1 MSLPWRDYR
10 TALFER
16 YGERVYRIAID
27 GGFTCPHRKNGG
39 RGGCIYCDSLGSSSA
54 YQRPAERSYAYKGE
68 LVGEID
74 SLVGDTPPLTLAGR
88 LNTITAHV
96 ERGKKFIARRYGPCA
111 LSIYFQAF
119 TNTYD
124 SLENLKLLYDRA
136 LSDGPYKELIV
147 STRPDMVEDGVL
159 RLLAS
164 YRSQV
169 EEVCLELGLQSGNDK
184 SLQFI
189 NRGHTVEEFLDACQR
204 AKREGLQITT
214 HLILGLPNE
223 GEAEILESAK
233 VVRESSSDALKIHH
247 LQIGAGTPMA
257 LLYERGEVQAPT
269 FEEHLENTILL
280 LRHIPPT
287 TVIQRLVSETPRHR
301 LVAPRDFGDKAQFLA
316 TLKREMEQRGVRQGD
331 AL

>member
-27 GGFTCPHRKNGG
+27 GGFSCPHRQGG
-39 RGGCIYCDSLGSSSA
+39 EGGCIYCDSLGSSSA
-54 YQRPAERSYAYKGE
+54 YQRPAERNYAYKGE
-68 LVGEID
+68 LVAEID
-74 SLVGDTPPLTLAGR
+74 SLVGEIPKKSLAER
-88 LNTITAHV
+88 IASITSQIK
-96 ERGKKFIARRYGPCA
+96 RGKKFIARRYGPCA

-119 TNTYD
+119 TNTFD
-124 SLENLKLLYDRA
+124 TLENLKLLYDCA
-136 LSDGPYKELIV
+136 LADGPYKELII
-147 STRPDMVEDGVL
+147 STRPDMVGEKVL
-159 RLLAS
+159 RLLTS

-184 SLQFI
+184 TLRFI
-189 NRGHTVEEFLDACQR
+189 NRGHTVEEYLGTC
-204 AKREGLQITT
+204 KRVKSEGLQITT

-233 VVRESSSDALKIHH
+233 VVRESLSDALKIHH
-247 LQIGAGTPMA
+247 LQIGAGTPLA
-257 LLYERGEVQAPT
+257 SLYERGEVRVPT

-280 LRHIPPT
+280 LRHIPST

-301 LVAPRDFGDKAQFLA
+301 LVAPRNFGDKAHFLE
-316 TLKREMEQRGVRQGD
+316 TLKREMERRGVSQGD

>member
-1 MSLPWRDYR
+1 
-10 TALFER
+10 
-16 YGERVYRIAID
+16 
-27 GGFTCPHRKNGG
+27 
-39 RGGCIYCDSLGSSSA
+39 
-54 YQRPAERSYAYKGE
+54 

-74 SLVGDTPPLTLAGR
+74 SLVGETPPLTLAGR
-88 LNTITAHV
+88 LNSITAQV